1 MGNKLTKDG
10 KRQSQSK
17 PILSMKKFLNSKN
30 RFFRDKQTPQH
41 NDSFILQYNRSN
53 QNIITDI
60 DTFDQRR
67 LLFVSL
73 FGLFRNWKK
82 YPSIQLYSAIIV
94 VPLKEEWI
102 YNLSKYAAEMK
113 KTQLYNMYNF
123 TKDVKALNE
132 FIHLL
137 QWKNAQGLV
146 FWILNDYSEY
156 SNKCTDN
163 LVDPFWIYFNSR
175 LTNLYDPVTQKKYA
189 PVKFDVEWWRA
200 VYKNG
205 NKSNFDVKVSSILH
219 ELYCVTQSMKYK
231 SIQEI
236 VYQSNP
242 KSLIPIASGEEIHQ
256 TKHMIKMRSL
266 SLLKFDDETNEEC
279 DIDRNVKG
287 KETIDVGGDQG
298 NWVIADDYC

>member
-82 YPSIQLYSAIIV
+82 YPSIQLYSAIIMA
-94 VPLKEEWI
+94 PLKEKWI
-102 YNLSKYAAEMK
+102 YNLSKYANEMEQ
-113 KTQLYNMYNF
+113 TQYFNISNF
-123 TKDVKALNE
+123 TDDARAFNE
-132 FIHLL
+132 FIELL
-137 QWKNAQGLV
+137 KWKNDQGLI
-146 FWILNDYSEY
+146 FWMLNDYSKY
-156 SNKCTDN
+156 FNKCTN
-163 LVDPFWIYFNSR
+163 KVIDPFWIFFNFR
-175 LTNLYDPVTQKKYA
+175 LTKMYDPVTQKKYE
-189 PVKFDVEWWRA
+189 PIKFDEMWWTEVYNDKNKSKFDV
-200 VYKNG
+200 
-205 NKSNFDVKVSSILH
+205 KSSDIVH
-219 ELYCVTQSMKYK
+219 ELYFVTRSMKYK

-236 VYQSNP
+236 IYQSNP
-242 KSLIPIASGEEIHQ
+242 KSLIPIASGEEMRAK
-256 TKHMIKMRSL
+256 KHMIKVRSL
-266 SLLKFDDETNEEC
+266 NLLKFDDETYDQC
-279 DIDRNVKG
+279 NV
-287 KETIDVGGDQG
+287 GDQG
-298 NWVIADDYC
+298 TWVIADDYC